1 MSLGRTEGSKRPG
14 RAGRYELRRHRER
27 NEPVYAAVDLGTNNC
42 RLLIAR
48 PTRRGFRV
56 AGSFSRIVRLG
67 EGLAETGLLSQRAM
81 DRTVDAL
88 KICAGRMRSHDV
100 RFSRNVATEACR
112 RAANCLE
119 FMDRVAEE
127 TGLTLET
134 ITSEEEAR
142 LAVAGCRNLF
152 RRGATRALVFDIGGG
167 STELIWVDRSDD
179 GRYEIE
185 DILSLPYGVVT
196 LSERCGGDV
205 TPPVYADLVAEVA
218 EMLRPFDTRNRIGDH
233 VASGNIQV
241 LGTSGT
247 VTTLGAVHLGLT
259 RYSRT
264 RIDGL
269 DVGFDSLVETGRD
282 LAALAYRQR
291 VAVPCIGAERAEL
304 VVPGSAILEAIRNT
318 WPVSEIRIADRG
330 LREGMLL
337 ELMAPGRSR
346 RGTTSTSNA
355 AAAESRPSPR

>member
-1 MSLGRTEGSKRPG
+1 M
-14 RAGRYELRRHRER
+14 RRHRER

-67 EGLAETGLLSQRAM
+67 EGLAETGRLSERAM

-112 RAANCLE
+112 RALNCSE
-119 FMDRVAEE
+119 FMDRVVTE

-134 ITSEEEAR
+134 ISSEEEAR

-152 RRGATRALVFDIGGG
+152 RRGASRALVFDIGGG
-167 STELIWVDRSDD
+167 STELIWVDYADD

-185 DILSLPYGVVT
+185 DIVSLPYGVVT
-196 LSERCGGDV
+196 LSERCGGNV
-205 TPPVYADLVAEVA
+205 TPPVYDELVEEVT
-218 EMLRPFDTRNRIGDH
+218 EKLKPFDQANGIAEHITHSD
-233 VASGNIQV
+233 IQV

-247 VTTLGAVHLGLT
+247 VTTLGAVHLGLK

-269 DVGFDSLVETGRD
+269 DVGFDSLVTTGKK
-282 LAALAYRQR
+282 LAALNYRDR

-337 ELMAPGRSR
+337 ELMASGQSVRDSSVSPRAA
-346 RGTTSTSNA
+346 NA
-355 AAAESRPSPR
+355 EIRPSAR

>member
-1 MSLGRTEGSKRPG
+1 
-14 RAGRYELRRHRER
+14 LRRRRER
-27 NEPVYAAVDLGTNNC
+27 IQPVYAAVDLGTNNC

-67 EGLAETGLLSQRAM
+67 EGLAETGRLSQRAM
-81 DRTVDAL
+81 DRAVEAL

-100 RFSRNVATEACR
+100 QVSRNVATEACR
-112 RAANCLE
+112 RATNCGE
-119 FMDRVAEE
+119 FIARVAEE
-127 TGLTLET
+127 TGLTFET

-152 RRGATRALVFDIGGG
+152 RRGASRALVFDIGGG
-167 STELIWVDRSDD
+167 STELIWVDRDD
-179 GRYEIE
+179 GGGYEIE
-185 DILSLPYGVVT
+185 DIVSLPYGVVT

-205 TPPVYADLVAEVA
+205 TPPVYEELVAEVI
-218 EMLRPFDTRNRIGDH
+218 ERLTPFDARNRIGECIAADDL
-233 VASGNIQV
+233 QV

-247 VTTLGAVHLGLT
+247 VTTLGAVHLGLK

-269 DVGFDSLVETGRD
+269 DVGFDSLVKTGRD
-282 LAALAYRQR
+282 LAAMDYRAR

-318 WPVSEIRIADRG
+318 WPVGEIRIADRG

-337 ELMAPGRSR
+337 ELMAAGRAR
-346 RGTTSTSNA
+346 A
-355 AAAESRPSPR
+355 APPQPDAEPAAVENHIWPQ

>member
-1 MSLGRTEGSKRPG
+1 M
-14 RAGRYELRRHRER
+14 RRHRER
-27 NEPVYAAVDLGTNNC
+27 NETVYAAVDLGTNNC

-67 EGLAETGLLSQRAM
+67 EGLAETGCLSQRAM
-81 DRTVDAL
+81 DRTVEAL

-112 RAANCLE
+112 RAANCGE
-119 FMDRVAEE
+119 FMDRVAAE

-134 ITSEEEAR
+134 ITSQEEAR

-152 RRGATRALVFDIGGG
+152 RRGASRALVFDIGGG
-167 STELIWVDRSDD
+167 STELIWVDYADD
-179 GRYEIE
+179 GSYEIE

-205 TPPVYADLVAEVA
+205 TPPVYAELVAEVS
-218 EMLRPFDTRNRIGDH
+218 EMLRPFDLANRIADH
-233 VASGNIQV
+233 IASGDIQV

-247 VTTLGAVHLGLT
+247 VTTLGAVHLGLR

-269 DVGFDSLVETGRD
+269 DVGFDSLVETGKE
-282 LAALAYRQR
+282 LAALGYRDR

-337 ELMAPGRSR
+337 ELMASSRSR
-346 RGTTSTSNA
+346 REPGASPGA
-355 AAAESRPSPR
+355 ATAEIRPSPR